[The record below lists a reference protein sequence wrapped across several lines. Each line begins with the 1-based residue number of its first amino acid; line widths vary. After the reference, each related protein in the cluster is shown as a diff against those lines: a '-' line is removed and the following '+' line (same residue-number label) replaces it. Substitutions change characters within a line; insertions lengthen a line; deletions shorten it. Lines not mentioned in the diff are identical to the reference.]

1 MQVQQLAI
9 KADLAIPMFSP
20 LINLLILIF
29 EYVHVAVAFI
39 SQSQFQKTSL
49 LKRVK
54 NYIKRKHRNLE
65 SNGPLEHQPGQAI
78 KMNCTARQ

>member
-1 MQVQQLAI
+1 MLYSAAFFLAPPAKFCFYIPQGDYVLTKVRQLAI

-29 EYVHVAVAFI
+29 EYMHVAVAFI

-54 NYIKRKHRNLE
+54 N
-65 SNGPLEHQPGQAI
+65 
-78 KMNCTARQ
+78 

>member
-9 KADLAIPMFSP
+9 KADLAIPIAMFSP

-49 LKRVK
+49 LK
-54 NYIKRKHRNLE
+54 
-65 SNGPLEHQPGQAI
+65 
-78 KMNCTARQ
+78 

>member
-9 KADLAIPMFSP
+9 KADLAIP
-20 LINLLILIF
+20 NLLILIF
-29 EYVHVAVAFI
+29 EYGHVAVAFI

-54 NYIKRKHRNLE
+54 N
-65 SNGPLEHQPGQAI
+65 
-78 KMNCTARQ
+78 